1 MTNVLKKISTLLLSF
16 ALIVSIMPLFATEIN
31 AEDTK
36 AFDVKI
42 NGVKVGA
49 VTEKRLKDT
58 DGSLTNVYPF
68 PSGQGADWSY
78 AVAKGVPYAD
88 ILMESLGIDEFS
100 AIPGAFINWLDE
112 NGTPIGEDNADLPVD
127 LLESATTLFKLV
139 DENGT
144 DITGPFDGDTPLEAK
159 AVAIDGAEQSIP
171 IISTVSKK
179 GYSYNDAM
187 TAKSTFGPDTEG
199 AVTIITPF
207 VGGYLADEE
216 ETYLKKDGNVNTSV
230 FNFLD
235 KYAIEV
241 GNSDYS
247 MNVKLTAPKEVSM
260 TFDYPEDLPKEP
272 ILGYDLPEEIL
283 EKLSAGATWESAD
296 ETVAKIED
304 GKVVP
309 VGIGVTSITATF
321 PAANEGVIG
330 TINVKVHGNK
340 AFGVTVNGIEVG
352 RVDRQRLL
360 NSNDIFTNVYP
371 LPSEQ
376 GADWSYVVAK
386 GVPYAK
392 IVKESLG
399 IDDFSA
405 ISGANIYWL
414 DGNRTPAG
422 EENGDLPVDL
432 LESATTIFKLVDE
445 NGEEITGPFDGDTPV
460 EAKAVAIEGAAS
472 TQPIISTVSRR
483 GYSYDEA
490 IAAKE
495 SFGPETEGTENKAM
509 PLVGGELSDESR
521 NYLKKGGAV
530 NTQSFNYLGKYA
542 VDIKNSGYSMNIN
555 LAPKE
560 YEMVFDSA
568 DADPKEL
575 ASVVDYDLPLN
586 IISKLVDGAI
596 WESSDPAVAKVVDG
610 KVVPVSTGI
619 ATITAK
625 SYKAREEVFSTVNV
639 KVKDSIQDAKVVLS
653 TTSFTYNAKVQKPTI
668 KTIGEKT
675 LRMGTDYEA
684 KWSNDSSKDAGSYTI
699 TITGKGAYEGT
710 TKVTYKIVK
719 ASNPLK
725 LKGLTRVVKYSK
737 VKRKTQTLKVGK
749 VIKVT
754 KKGEGKLTYTKSSG
768 NKKIKINK
776 KNGKI
781 TIKKGLK
788 KGTYKIKVKVKA
800 AGNTNYNPIT
810 KTLKIKIKIR

>member
-16 ALIVSIMPLFATEIN
+16 ALIVSLMPLFATEIN

-58 DGSLTNVYPF
+58 DGCLTNVYPF

-88 ILMESLGIDEFS
+88 ILKESLGIDEFS

-199 AVTIITPF
+199 AVTTITPF

-235 KYAIEV
+235 KYAIGV

-296 ETVAKIED
+296 ETVAKIKD

-321 PAANEGVIG
+321 PAANEGVTG

-352 RVDRQRLL
+352 RVDREHLL
-360 NSNDIFTNVYP
+360 EGDDICTNIYP
-371 LPSEQ
+371 FPSKQ
-376 GADWSYVVAK
+376 GGSWCYAVAK

-392 IVKESLG
+392 PPVEELRWKRPQEPDHWEGVRIC
-399 IDDFSA
+399 DHF
-405 ISGANIYWL
+405 ANI
-414 DGNRTPAG
+414 TPQSF
-422 EENGDLPVDL
+422 P
-432 LESATTIFKLVDE
+432 T
-445 NGEEITGPFDGDTPV
+445 PDTPCC
-460 EAKAVAIEGAAS
+460 
-472 TQPIISTVSRR
+472 
-483 GYSYDEA
+483 SYA
-490 IAAKE
+490 
-495 SFGPETEGTENKAM
+495 
-509 PLVGGELSDESR
+509 
-521 NYLKKGGAV
+521 
-530 NTQSFNYLGKYA
+530 
-542 VDIKNSGYSMNIN
+542 
-555 LAPKE
+555 
-560 YEMVFDSA
+560 
-568 DADPKEL
+568 
-575 ASVVDYDLPLN
+575 
-586 IISKLVDGAI
+586 
-596 WESSDPAVAKVVDG
+596 
-610 KVVPVSTGI
+610 
-619 ATITAK
+619 
-625 SYKAREEVFSTVNV
+625 
-639 KVKDSIQDAKVVLS
+639 
-653 TTSFTYNAKVQKPTI
+653 
-668 KTIGEKT
+668 
-675 LRMGTDYEA
+675 
-684 KWSNDSSKDAGSYTI
+684 
-699 TITGKGAYEGT
+699 
-710 TKVTYKIVK
+710 
-719 ASNPLK
+719 
-725 LKGLTRVVKYSK
+725 
-737 VKRKTQTLKVGK
+737 
-749 VIKVT
+749 
-754 KKGEGKLTYTKSSG
+754 
-768 NKKIKINK
+768 
-776 KNGKI
+776 
-781 TIKKGLK
+781 
-788 KGTYKIKVKVKA
+788 
-800 AGNTNYNPIT
+800 
-810 KTLKIKIKIR
+810 